1 MRAYTWSD
9 IWNHD
14 VQFGFVCGAFAM
26 FCGMVLV
33 YLLCELLAWL
43 AVGRKAKQAPQRRV
57 QQYSNSGGTTGQS
70 WRRG

>member
-26 FCGMVLV
+26 FVGMVLL

-43 AVGRKAKQAPQRRV
+43 AVGRRPKQQQVR
-57 QQYSNSGGTTGQS
+57 QYSNAGGTTGQS

>member
-26 FCGMVLV
+26 FLAMLLLYLV
-33 YLLCELLAWL
+33 CELLAWL
-43 AVGRKAKQAPQRRV
+43 AVGRKKPQQRV
-57 QQYSNSGGTTGQS
+57 SQYSNAGGTTGQS

>member
-1 MRAYTWSD
+1 VRAYTWSD

-26 FCGMVLV
+26 FVGMLLLW
-33 YLLCELLAWL
+33 LLCELLAWL
-43 AVGRKAKQAPQRRV
+43 AVGRRRQKAPQRLV
-57 QQYSNSGGTTGQS
+57 QQYTQSGGTTGQS

>member
-26 FCGMVLV
+26 FAGMLLL
-33 YLLCELLAWL
+33 YLACELLAWL
-43 AVGRKAKQAPQRRV
+43 AVGRKRQPQQRV
-57 QQYSNSGGTTGQS
+57 QRYGNAGGTTGQS

>member
-26 FCGMVLV
+26 FVGMLLL
-33 YLLCELLAWL
+33 YLACELLAWL
-43 AVGRKAKQAPQRRV
+43 AVGKQQKPQQRV
-57 QQYSNSGGTTGQS
+57 RQYSNAGGTTGQS

>member
-1 MRAYTWSD
+1 MRQYTWAD

-26 FCGMVLV
+26 FVGMLLL
-33 YLLCELLAWL
+33 YLTCELLAWL
-43 AVGRKAKQAPQRRV
+43 AVGRKTKQAPQRRL
-57 QQYSNSGGTTGQS
+57 QQYGNSGGTTGQS

>member
-1 MRAYTWSD
+1 MRQYTWSD

-26 FCGMVLV
+26 FLGMLLL

-43 AVGRKAKQAPQRRV
+43 AVGRTRQAPQRRV
-57 QQYSNSGGTTGQS
+57 QQYSNSGGTTGRS

>member
-1 MRAYTWSD
+1 VRAYSWSD

-14 VQFGFVCGAFAM
+14 VQFGFMCGAFAM
-26 FCGMVLV
+26 FCGMLLL

-43 AVGRKAKQAPQRRV
+43 AVGRTKQQAPQQTRRHG
-57 QQYSNSGGTTGQS
+57 NAGGANMQS